1 VSFANVPPRT
11 MYLSQAPVRH
21 PRVQVLSDKKAPLS
35 DVPVTITVS
44 QISLARNP
52 QVQSVDCSSD
62 ATSSVVGTLEG
73 WRLQDVCRAVLGQE
87 TVMSDDIGLGS
98 FVDFSVVRGPPGIWD
113 LTFSAGN
120 QSVVASVNVFS
131 AVMDTLIMT
140 PEAPSWFVAGV
151 PLSTQP
157 VLKVVDQYGN
167 PVSGRVVVAFV
178 SQSPFDSDDSTLVE
192 GHDLQGQRYGVLK
205 NAMSLPSDDNGLA
218 NFTSL
223 TIMGTSSSIV
233 YLSFYCEGVITSWSV
248 SGGSSEAQKFGNV
261 LPSLPSTVLGIQVST
276 TVCGVSIVRSPP
288 PMVKEGEAFSI
299 QPQVLVTDS
308 SGRPLSNKVRCVQQL
323 FSPPNMMACSL
334 I

>member
-1 VSFANVPPRT
+1 VSFANLPPRT

-35 DVPVTITVS
+35 GIPVVISVS

-52 QVQSVDCSSD
+52 QVQAVDCSSD
-62 ATSSVVGTLEG
+62 ATGSVQGTLEG
-73 WRLQDVCRAVLGQE
+73 LRLQDVCEAVLGQQR
-87 TVMSDDIGLGS
+87 VVSDSIGLGS
-98 FVDFSVVRGPPGIWD
+98 FVDFSVIRGPPGIWD

-131 AVMDTLIMT
+131 AVMDTLMVT
-140 PEAPSWFVAGV
+140 PDAPSWFVSGE

-157 VLKVVDQYGN
+157 VLKIVDQYGN

-178 SQSPFDSDDSTLVE
+178 SQSPFDSDDVSLVE
-192 GHDLQGQRYGVLK
+192 GHDLQGQRYGVLR
-205 NAMSLPSDDNGLA
+205 NAVSLPSDNNGFA
-218 NFTSL
+218 NFTGL
-223 TIMGTSSSIV
+223 TIVGTSSSIV

-248 SGGSSEAQKFGNV
+248 SSGSSEAQKFGNV

-276 TVCGVSIVRSPP
+276 AVCGVSIVRNPP

-308 SGRPLSNKVRCVQQL
+308 AGRPLSNKV
-323 FSPPNMMACSL
+323 
-334 I
+334 